1 MTTIHNLL
9 DMSMDMAY
17 AETQTNDS
25 IKSGD
30 FLLVED
36 GIAMLDGA
44 YPVMLSGTS
53 GVFHAYHDTDEGREQ
68 RAAALARYEALEAA
82 EAPAP
87 AAARQD
93 IILRTEDGLLF
104 HGDELMLH
112 IYPAGDCDTAC
123 WPLKSDMDRLIL
135 ARALYDHFETSDFW
149 FDAAILPDGTR
160 FVIEDELIKNKAV
173 RAAADS
179 EGF

>member
-17 AETQTNDS
+17 GKTQCDDS

-44 YPVMLSGTS
+44 YPVMLSGMS
-53 GVFHAYHDTDEGREQ
+53 GVFHAYHDTESGRAL

-82 EAPAP
+82 EAAEAAPAP
-87 AAARQD
+87 ARQD

-123 WPLKSDMDRLIL
+123 WPLKNEADRLTL
-135 ARALYDHFETSDFW
+135 ARSLYDHFETSAFW

-160 FVIEDELIKNKAV
+160 FVVADELGA
-173 RAAADS
+173 
-179 EGF
+179 

>member
-9 DMSMDMAY
+9 DMSMEAAY
-17 AETQTNDS
+17 DETQTNDG

-36 GIAMLDGA
+36 GIAMMDRA
-44 YPVMLSGTS
+44 WPVMISGTS
-53 GVFHAYHDTDEGREQ
+53 GVFHAYHDTDEGRAL

-87 AAARQD
+87 ARARQD

-123 WPLKSDMDRLIL
+123 WPLKNNADRLTL
-135 ARALYDHFETSDFW
+135 ARSLYDHFETSAFW

-160 FVIEDELIKNKAV
+160 FVVADELGA
-173 RAAADS
+173 
-179 EGF
+179 

>member
-17 AETQTNDS
+17 AETQTNDG

-53 GVFHAYHDTDEGREQ
+53 GVFHAYHDTESGRAL

-87 AAARQD
+87 ARA
-93 IILRTEDGLLF
+93 
-104 HGDELMLH
+104 
-112 IYPAGDCDTAC
+112 
-123 WPLKSDMDRLIL
+123 LIL
-135 ARALYDHFETSDFW
+135 TKAQAEGIYSAMCALNNLGGKV
-149 FDAAILPDGTR
+149 DAYVPNLSNPAKKGHL
-160 FVIEDELIKNKAV
+160 VAV
-173 RAAADS
+173 REMGATTIEVRAGFDEEEEREDYRNQAAFAAAY
-179 EGF
+179 GLGA

>member
-36 GIAMLDGA
+36 GIAMMDVA

-53 GVFHAYHDTDEGREQ
+53 GVFHAYHDTDEGRAL

-82 EAPAP
+82 EAVEAPAPAP
-87 AAARQD
+87 AAA
-93 IILRTEDGLLF
+93 
-104 HGDELMLH
+104 
-112 IYPAGDCDTAC
+112 
-123 WPLKSDMDRLIL
+123 LIL
-135 ARALYDHFETSDFW
+135 TKAQAEAIYSAMCALNNVGGKV
-149 FDAAILPDGTR
+149 DAYVPNLSNPAKKGHL
-160 FVIEDELIKNKAV
+160 VAV
-173 RAAADS
+173 REMGATTVEVRAGFDEEEEREDYRNQAAFAAAY
-179 EGF
+179 GLGA